1 MQQLRVLIIGCGNIA
16 GGFDAE
22 RPASALPLT
31 HAGAYSRHRGF
42 RLVACVEPDA
52 PRREAFM
59 QRWLVEKGYAR
70 IDAAAAA
77 GPFDVV
83 SLCSPTALHA
93 ANIAEVLSLH
103 PRLIFCEKPVT
114 GSAAETAAAV
124 EVCAS
129 AGVKVAVN
137 HNRRWAPDIVRLR
150 NELKAGK
157 SGKWGAVRSA
167 IGIYNKGVL
176 NNGSHLVDLLQMLLG
191 PMELVAAGAPV
202 FDHFTDDPTVPA
214 LLQTRQGVPVTL
226 NAAHAADYSIFEL
239 QLLTERGMVTMEDGG
254 AGWRLRR
261 IVGSP
266 HFKGYDVL
274 DGGQRSAGEYHA
286 STLAAVGNI
295 HDVLTR
301 AGALASSGDTALAA
315 QRLCEQIGS
324 RSLAMADALARA
336 AGKAGAGADFEAS
349 TAQATLAGAFAST
362 RSPAGLPTLTE
373 VQAPGRPTSAGE
385 AAPGK
390 RPRGA
395 GRDEAAPDEFAPA
408 RPAHD
413 KRIASK
419 LVRAA

>member
-1 MQQLRVLIIGCGNIA
+1 MQQLRVLLIGCGNIA

-52 PRREAFM
+52 ARREAFM
-59 QRWLVEKGYAR
+59 QRWLIEKGYAS

-93 ANIAEVLSLH
+93 SHIAAVLSLH
-103 PRLIFCEKPVT
+103 PRLLFCEKPVT

-150 NELKAGK
+150 NELKAGQ
-157 SGKWGAVRSA
+157 WGAVRSA

-191 PMELVAAGAPV
+191 PMDLIGAGAPL
-202 FDHFTDDPTVPA
+202 FDHFDDDPTVPA
-214 LLQTRQGVPVTL
+214 LLQSRQGVPVTL
-226 NAAHAADYSIFEL
+226 NVAHAADYSIFEV
-239 QLLTERGMVTMEDGG
+239 QLLTERGMVAMEDGG
-254 AGWRLRR
+254 AGWRVRR

-266 HFKGYDVL
+266 HFRGYAVL

-301 AGALASSGDTALAA
+301 GATLASSGETALAA

-324 RSLAMADALARA
+324 RSLALADALARA
-336 AGKAGAGADFEAS
+336 AQVVDFDAS

-362 RSPAGLPTLTE
+362 RSPATLPTLTE
-373 VQAPGRPTSAGE
+373 VQAAGRPPTKD
-385 AAPGK
+385 AA
-390 RPRGA
+390 A
-395 GRDEAAPDEFAPA
+395 
-408 RPAHD
+408 D
-413 KRIASK
+413 KRTGASPPDVPPPDMRGRK
-419 LVRAA
+419 LARVA